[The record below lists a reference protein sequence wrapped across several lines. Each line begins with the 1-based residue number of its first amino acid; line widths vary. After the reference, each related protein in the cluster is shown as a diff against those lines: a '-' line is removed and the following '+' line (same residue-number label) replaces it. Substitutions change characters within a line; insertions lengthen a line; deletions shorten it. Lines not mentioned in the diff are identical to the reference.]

1 MDLHVFVHNDASDRL
16 DRILKLLEQIMAAID
31 TLKTDIAALI
41 AEAVKDL
48 TAAMD
53 AAKATSNDPAIAQLD
68 TQVTAATQ
76 ALKDQFAT
84 LTGTTVS
91 SGQ

>member
-76 ALKDQFAT
+76 ALKDQFST